1 MENTR
6 FFIDYKA
13 LHAIFILIFTLLP
26 SISSA
31 EELNVY
37 SGRKAALIK
46 PLLQQFQEETGIKIN
61 LVTAKADALIKRI
74 ESEGA
79 STPADILITVDAGR
93 LDRAKKMDLFHTIN
107 PSSISAEIPNYYIDK
122 DNKWVGLS
130 KRIRTIV
137 YSKNNVNKNDILDF
151 EDLAKDMWKGRICVR
166 SSNNIY
172 NQSLVASVIA
182 NHGEEQAESIV
193 RKIVSNFAKNPSGND
208 RAQITAVA
216 KNECDVAIVNH
227 YYYAMMLQSKDT
239 KQRQTADKVD
249 IVFLNQKGR
258 GAHVNISGIGI
269 MKYSKNI
276 TNAEKL
282 ITFLLNKDSQEWYA
296 KVNNEYPVLGACK
309 VTDLLSSWGVIN
321 LDEEIINKLGDLNP
335 NAVKLMDRVGWQ

>member
-1 MENTR
+1 MKNTR
-6 FFIDYKA
+6 FFIDYRA
-13 LHAIFILIFTLLP
+13 LSAIFILIFTLLP

-31 EELNVY
+31 DELNVY
-37 SGRKAALIK
+37 SGRKAALIQ
-46 PLLQQFQEETGIKIN
+46 PLLKQFQKETGIKIN

-74 ESEGA
+74 ESEGK

-93 LDRAKKMDLFHTIN
+93 LDRAKKMDLFHTID
-107 PSSISAEIPNYYIDK
+107 PSSISPEIPNYYIDR
-122 DNKWVGLS
+122 DNKWIGLS

-137 YSKNNVNKNDILDF
+137 YSKKNVNKNDILDF
-151 EDLAKDMWKGRICVR
+151 EDLTKDTWRGRICVR

-172 NQSLVASVIA
+172 NQSLVASLIA
-182 NHGEEQAESIV
+182 NHGEEKAESIV

-227 YYYAMMLQSKDT
+227 YYYAMMLQSKDA
-239 KQRQTADKVD
+239 KKRKIANKVD
-249 IVFLNQKGR
+249 IAFLNQKDR

-276 TNAEKL
+276 ANAEKL
-282 ITFLLNKDSQEWYA
+282 IIFLLNKDSQEWYA
-296 KVNNEYPVLGACK
+296 KVNNEYPVLEASK
-309 VTDLLSSWGVIN
+309 VTDLLATWGVLN
-321 LDEEIINKLGDLNP
+321 LDEEIIGKLGSLNP
-335 NAVKLMDRVGWQ
+335 DAVKLMDRVGWQ

>member
-1 MENTR
+1 MKNTR

-13 LHAIFILIFTLLP
+13 LSAIFILIFTLLP

-31 EELNVY
+31 DELNVY
-37 SGRKAALIK
+37 SGRKAALIQ
-46 PLLQQFQEETGIKIN
+46 PLLKQFQKETGIKIN

-74 ESEGA
+74 ESEGK

-93 LDRAKKMDLFHTIN
+93 LDRAKKMGLFHTID
-107 PSSISAEIPNYYIDK
+107 PGSISPEIPNYYIDR

-151 EDLAKDMWKGRICVR
+151 EDLAKDTWRGRICVR

-172 NQSLVASVIA
+172 NQSLVASLIA
-182 NHGEEQAESIV
+182 NHGQEKAESIV

-227 YYYAMMLQSKDT
+227 YYYAMMLQSKDA
-239 KQRQTADKVD
+239 KKRKIANKVD
-249 IVFLNQKGR
+249 IAFLNQKDR

-276 TNAEKL
+276 ANAEKL
-282 ITFLLNKDSQEWYA
+282 IIFLLNKDSQEWYA
-296 KVNNEYPVLGACK
+296 RVNNEYPVLEASK
-309 VTDLLSSWGVIN
+309 VTDLLATWGVLN
-321 LDEEIINKLGDLNP
+321 LDEEIIGKLGSLNP
-335 NAVKLMDRVGWQ
+335 DAVKLMDRVGWQ